1 MALKAKPKSF
11 ELDILSEAEMAME
24 RIAQAKPIEEVVQQI
39 IDDSAPELGKAYIP
53 TSPMSKWH
61 ANIDMNKLPAMTD
74 EEAELFDKL
83 RVRGSYVVVIK
94 KGKKYYLES
103 RSGDVDPRAKPL
115 KTSLVEG
122 LIKKDWLHRSVKEG
136 FVAFFITSHMVYG
149 WRKRIGI

>member
-11 ELDILSEAEMAME
+11 ELDILSEAEVAQE
-24 RIAQAKPIEEVVQQI
+24 RGKGVKQR
-39 IDDSAPELGKAYIP
+39 PEADRP
-53 TSPMSKWH
+53 PPASPLSKHH
-61 ANIDMNKLPAMTD
+61 ANIDMEKLPAMSD

-83 RVRGSYVVVIK
+83 RVRGSYVAVIK

-103 RSGDVDPRAKPL
+103 RSGDVDPRAKSL

-136 FVAFFITSHMVYG
+136 FVAFFVTSHMVYG